1 MNDNLKTNDNIN
13 KTFNPYYIDE
23 PQVDLKVLLMSLL
36 QPLIKHIKLIIVI
49 MLIISGLGVYF
60 SYHQVPNYVVQY
72 YIQNG
77 VRSFANNNIIPSINF
92 EILDAW
98 VKSKVYL
105 FNPVFADVSK
115 HYDVSA
121 KMPSNTELI
130 IFSTHA
136 DDIIDARNYLEK
148 LVGLIK
154 IQPVFAQR
162 IELNKQNQ
170 IERIKSVQTRIERER
185 IKLLDHQNRIK
196 VLKNENDYLKS
207 RLNFF
212 NARKEFKEQNLTI
225 LRRQQSI
232 IKTMELQRNID
243 DNQNKLNGVLLN
255 ILNLKKD
262 IENNNIQIERLE
274 KNVMQDIQLN
284 ISLLEE
290 ELNRYQ
296 MQLDRIGIFKELEE
310 PFSFRAN
317 EENRISFRNRY
328 IILSAVVAVVISYII
343 EFKSFIDLSYP
354 NSNNNKSENNKN
366 DSSNNSKNSNNFKK
380 PKKPED
386 LENSENQKSEDFSES
401 NNIEIKGA

>member
-98 VKSKVYL
+98 IKSKVYL